1 MRLDTLTPT
10 EEMLIDRFIQTITGS
25 KDIESLYLFGSRAR
39 GKGSIESDIDIAVV
53 VKDKERIK
61 RVTSLVVDLSI
72 KIEEEMDVSGKLL
85 LSPIVIDESLLKARI
100 GIGKIIREEGILLW
114 SKRSK
119 RVKGRAI

>member
-1 MRLDTLTPT
+1 MRVDTLTPI

-25 KDIESLYLFGSRAR
+25 KDIESIYLFGSRAR
-39 GKGSIESDIDIAVV
+39 GKGSIESDIDIAVI

-61 RVTSLVVDLSI
+61 RITSLVVDLSI
-72 KIEEEMDVSGKLL
+72 KIEEEMDVSGELL
-85 LSPIVIDESLLKARI
+85 LSPIVIDESLLKARL
-100 GIGKIIREEGILLW
+100 GIGKIIKEEGILLW

>member
-1 MRLDTLTPT
+1 MRVDTLTPI
-10 EEMLIDRFIQTITGS
+10 EEMLIDRFIQTVTGS

-61 RVTSLVVDLSI
+61 RITSLVVDLSI

-85 LSPIVIDESLLKARI
+85 LSPIVIDESLLKARL

-119 RVKGRAI
+119 RVKGKAI